1 MVGVHNDYYI
11 INALAPVTNEKQ
23 ANAGSRSE
31 SVKHKPLI
39 DAELTANTQD
49 TQSLPTIF
57 PEFPLKRTRAP
68 LLLLS
73 VFHSF
78 SFWTEMGLRFIKW
91 KKQTNKKANI

>member
-11 INALAPVTNEKQ
+11 VNALAPVTNEKQ
-23 ANAGSRSE
+23 ANASSCSE

-39 DAELTANTQD
+39 DAELAANTQD

-57 PEFPLKRTRAP
+57 PEFPFKRTRAP

-78 SFWTEMGLRFIKW
+78 SFWTEMGLRFIEW

>member
-1 MVGVHNDYYI
+1 MVGVYNDYFI
-11 INALAPVTNEKQ
+11 INVLAPVTNEQQ
-23 ANAGSRSE
+23 ANVSSRSE
-31 SVKHKPLI
+31 SVKHMALI

-57 PEFPLKRTRAP
+57 PEFPFKRTRAP

-78 SFWTEMGLRFIKW
+78 SFWTEMGLRFIEW

>member
-1 MVGVHNDYYI
+1 MVGVHNDYFI
-11 INALAPVTNEKQ
+11 INVLAPVTNEQQ
-23 ANAGSRSE
+23 ANVSSRSE
-31 SVKHKPLI
+31 SVKHMALI

-57 PEFPLKRTRAP
+57 PEFPFKRTRAP

-78 SFWTEMGLRFIKW
+78 SFWTEMGLRFIEW

>member
-23 ANAGSRSE
+23 ANASSSSE

-39 DAELTANTQD
+39 DADFAANTQD

-57 PEFPLKRTRAP
+57 PEFP
-68 LLLLS
+68 
-73 VFHSF
+73 
-78 SFWTEMGLRFIKW
+78 
-91 KKQTNKKANI
+91 

>member
-1 MVGVHNDYYI
+1 MVDVHNDYFI
-11 INALAPVTNEKQ
+11 INVLAPVTNEQQ
-23 ANAGSRSE
+23 ANVSSRSE
-31 SVKHKPLI
+31 SVKHMPLI

-57 PEFPLKRTRAP
+57 PEFPFKRTRAP

-78 SFWTEMGLRFIKW
+78 SFWTEMGLRFIERN
-91 KKQTNKKANI
+91 KQTNKKANI